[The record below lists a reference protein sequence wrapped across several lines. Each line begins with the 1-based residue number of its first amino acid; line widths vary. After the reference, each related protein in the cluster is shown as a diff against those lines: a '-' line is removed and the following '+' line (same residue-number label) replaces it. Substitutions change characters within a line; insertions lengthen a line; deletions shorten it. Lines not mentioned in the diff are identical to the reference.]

1 MSNTSFPLGA
11 QALLS
16 AGFNVTSDTLK
27 AYLVPS
33 TYTFS
38 TSDQFVAALGTTIG
52 TAQTLANKSITG
64 GVFDADDVDF
74 GAIAPGSTIK
84 AVAIAKDT
92 GNTSTSP
99 LLLYFDTVTGLPLAT
114 NGGNVTVPWDSGVK
128 KIARLGAPYYPKG
141 AEKVWSGAINM
152 ASDTIK
158 AILVPSSYTY
168 DANHDFLDDIA
179 SIIGSAVT
187 LTSKSVTNGVF
198 DAADADF
205 GAIAS
210 GSTIGSVVLYKD
222 TGTPSTSP
230 LLMRFTDV
238 VGLPLA
244 TNGAGILLQWSN
256 GAAKIVSLVPA

>member
-1 MSNTSFPLGA
+1 MSNTSFPLGM
-11 QALLS
+11 QAVLS
-16 AGFNVTSDTLK
+16 AGVNAPSDTLT
-27 AYLVPS
+27 AYLVAN
-33 TYTFS
+33 TYTYDG
-38 TSDQFVAALGTTIG
+38 TDQYVADLGTTIG
-52 TAQTLANKSITG
+52 TPVDLTSKTVTAGALGADTL
-64 GVFDADDVDF
+64 DF

-84 AVAIAKDT
+84 GVAIAKNT

-99 LLLYFDTVTGLPLAT
+99 LLLWFDTGSGLPLAT
-114 NGGNVTVPWDSGVK
+114 NGGNVSFPFPNATK
-128 KIARLGAPYYPKG
+128 KVARIGDPYYPKG
-141 AEKVWSGAINM
+141 AEKVWSGSINM

-158 AILVPSSYTY
+158 AVLVPSSYVY
-168 DANHDFLDDIA
+168 DANHDFYDDLV
-179 SIIGSAVT
+179 SIVGAAVT
-187 LTSKSVTNGVF
+187 LTGKSVTNGVF

-210 GSTIGSVVLYKD
+210 GSTIGSVVVFKD

-256 GAAKIVSLVPA
+256 GSAKIVSLVPA